1 MHTRARPTEFSSLS
15 RVLVTGAAGFL
26 GGAITRALL
35 ARGEAVSAV
44 QRRPA
49 PQLAALGVKVFEG
62 DLASVGIAEHALQDC
77 DAVIHV
83 AAKAGHWGSY
93 ADYFSANVL
102 ATRNILAACKIRGVR
117 HLVYTSTPSVAHA
130 GGDLQGVD
138 ESAPIPSHFSA
149 HYPATKAIAETEVLA
164 ANGAGL
170 RSCALRPHLI
180 WGPGDNHLL
189 PRLLDR
195 ARSGRLRFV
204 GSGGNKVDTIYIDNA
219 ARAHLQALDN
229 LRAGGIC
236 AGRAYFLSNDEP
248 LPLKTIVNRLI
259 ACADL
264 PACNRHIPVPLAF
277 VVGGA
282 MELVYRLFALRG
294 EPLLTRFVVQQLSTA
309 HYYNISAAKND
320 FGYRAEISIDAGLT
334 RLRDHLQQS
343 LSLTD

>member
-1 MHTRARPTEFSSLS
+1 MN
-15 RVLVTGAAGFL
+15 RVLVTGAGGFL

-35 ARGEAVSAV
+35 ARGEAVNAV
-44 QRRPA
+44 QRSPA
-49 PQLAALGVKVFEG
+49 PELAALGVHTIQG
-62 DLASVGIAEHALQDC
+62 DLALPGVAEQAMQGC

-93 ADYFSANVL
+93 QDYFSANVL
-102 ATRNILAACKIRGVR
+102 ATRNILAACKTSSAR

-130 GGDLQGVD
+130 GGDLLGVD
-138 ESAPIPSHFSA
+138 ERAPIPSHFSA
-149 HYPATKAIAETEVLA
+149 HYPATKALAETEVLG
-164 ANGAGL
+164 ANGEHL

-189 PRLLDR
+189 PRLLQR

-204 GSGGNKVDTIYIDNA
+204 GSGANKVDTIYIDNA
-219 ARAHLQALDN
+219 AQAHLQALDN

-248 LPLKTIVNRLI
+248 LPLKEIVNRLI

-264 PACNRHIPVPLAF
+264 PACHRHIPVPLAF

-309 HYYNISAAKND
+309 HYYNISAAKAD
-320 FGYRAEISIDAGLT
+320 FGYRALVSIDEGLM
-334 RLRDHLQQS
+334 RLRQHLRGELAGS
-343 LSLTD
+343 RPLN